1 MAFHKRIISK
11 EIILNLYQKYGID
24 SIISYI
30 SKPEILICSD
40 DFSKKIINFIY
51 SDIRSDKLKS
61 NIEFEIITSQIKDE
75 NN

>member
-1 MAFHKRIISK
+1 MGFHKRIISK
-11 EIILNLYQKYGID
+11 EIILNLYQNYGVD
-24 SIISYI
+24 SIIYYI

-51 SDIRSDKLKS
+51 SDITNDKIKS
-61 NIEFEIITSQIKDE
+61 NIEFEIITSQIKDK